1 MRSYNDAIGATS
13 SHRPLSF
20 LPSANC
26 RPPARAPPPKKKF
39 PAVGKPHMAQVYRH
53 DAIMRLTVIVLA
65 ADRALAEA

>member
-1 MRSYNDAIGATS
+1 MTRSVPP
-13 SHRPLSF
+13 HRTDPFHSF
-20 LPSANC
+20 LLQTAG
-26 RPPARAPPPKKKF
+26 RPRVPPPQKKKF